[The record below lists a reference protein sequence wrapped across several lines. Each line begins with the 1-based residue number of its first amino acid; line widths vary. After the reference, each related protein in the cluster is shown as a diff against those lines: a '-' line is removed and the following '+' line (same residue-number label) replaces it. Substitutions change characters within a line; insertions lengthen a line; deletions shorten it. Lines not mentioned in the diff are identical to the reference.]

1 MIPAVPVLIVDDAQ
15 TVRSII
21 AKQLADL
28 GFTEV
33 DQAEEGA
40 AALEHLRNKHYGLLI
55 SDWEMPNM
63 SGEQFLNAVR
73 QETNGR
79 KVPIIMITAKSVRGT
94 SFLAGANA
102 YLQKP
107 FGQPDLEKAI
117 KMVLGVT

>member
-1 MIPAVPVLIVDDAQ
+1 MIPAVPTLVVDDAQ

-33 DQAEEGA
+33 DQAEDGA
-40 AALEHLRNKHYGLLI
+40 AALDRLRQKRYGLVI

-63 SGEQFLNAVR
+63 GGEQFLKAVR
-73 QETNGR
+73 QEPNGSR
-79 KVPIIMITAKSVRGT
+79 VRIIMVTGRSVRGT

-102 YLQKP
+102 YLPKP
-107 FGQPDLEKAI
+107 FAQADLEKAI
-117 KMVLGVT
+117 KAVMSGG

>member
-33 DQAEEGA
+33 DQAEEGV

-73 QETNGR
+73 QEANSR